1 MSSVFTANN
10 IVAANVRR
18 KDILY
23 AVEGGDVSWLE
34 LSLAHQNNSTV
45 IGSNGET
52 ALHRAAKKAN
62 YQVIQKLLDHGF
74 SPLAVDNNG
83 RNALF
88 WFAENAPLRRKL
100 TKASKETISKLT
112 KPHFSSDKRHIQ
124 GINFDLQD
132 QDGYTVMH
140 VAAKNGNWP
149 LCEHF
154 SSLDRTLFLVKDNN
168 GNTPEDIAV
177 LFNRRECSKQ
187 LKHATA
193 EYVRERKTEEYRK
206 LQLFKKK
213 FCDLQNE
220 ALSDLLNSRSDR
232 SREAFVD
239 FTSSLKGSSANP
251 SAKSLPR
258 EELLHGLRSRLR
270 IAGKVDACENGEF
283 ESKEAT
289 EGLTV
294 VTPQKPRERKLTE
307 DFQAPL
313 PPSSGLPVQ
322 LARTKAG
329 RPLILA
335 KSAKVRGPELPMDT
349 VKTKLGDGLPFRPL
363 NNGSHWQPRH
373 VDDNSKRQH
382 SEEKYETTVQFH
394 LKR

>member
-1 MSSVFTANN
+1 MSSVFSANN
-10 IVAANVRR
+10 MIAANVRR
-18 KDILY
+18 KDILI
-23 AVEGGDVSWLE
+23 AVEGGDTSWLE
-34 LSLAHQNNSTV
+34 LSLAHQNNNTV
-45 IGSNGET
+45 FGSKGET
-52 ALHRAAKKAN
+52 ALHRAAKKSN
-62 YQVIQKLLDHGF
+62 YQVIQKLIDHGF

-88 WFAENAPLRRKL
+88 WFAENVPLRRKL
-100 TKASKETISKLT
+100 SKSSKETVTKLT
-112 KPHFSSDKRHIQ
+112 KPRFSSDERHIQ

-149 LCEHF
+149 LCQYF
-154 SSLDRTLFLVKDNN
+154 SSLEKTLFLVKDNN
-168 GNTPEDIAV
+168 GNTPEDIAI
-177 LFNRRECSKQ
+177 LFSRRECSKQ

-193 EYVRERKTEEYRK
+193 EYVREQKTEEYKK
-206 LQLFKKK
+206 LQIFKKK

-220 ALSDLLNSRSDR
+220 ALSDLLDSRSNR
-232 SREAFVD
+232 SREAFSD
-239 FTSSLKGSSANP
+239 FTSPLLGDSADSGS
-251 SAKSLPR
+251 KTLPR
-258 EELLHGLRSRLR
+258 DELLHGLRSRLR
-270 IAGKVDACENGEF
+270 TAGKVSEGETSEKI
-283 ESKEAT
+283 ESGGS
-289 EGLTV
+289 GLTV

-322 LARTKAG
+322 LSRTKAG
-329 RPLILA
+329 RPLIIT
-335 KSAKVRGPELPMDT
+335 KSAKVRGPELPMHT

-382 SEEKYETTVQFH
+382 SDEKYETTVQFH